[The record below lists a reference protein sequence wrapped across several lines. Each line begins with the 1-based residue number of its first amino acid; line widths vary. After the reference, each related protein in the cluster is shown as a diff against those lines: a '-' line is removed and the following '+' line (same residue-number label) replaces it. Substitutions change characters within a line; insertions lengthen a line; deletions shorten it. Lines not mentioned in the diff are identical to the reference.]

1 MFEKNTLLRITSGYY
16 HNSAG
21 NNNFY
26 CFQPQYRTSLYTGRS
41 IIPSQILFYEN
52 NVGRIFVSKF
62 YHDKTDTNFLKFL
75 SYVGEHR
82 PNNLPCKYRQIGK
95 KMYKYKKKTAGPSA
109 RSIQSTDLGWT
120 FLGNI
125 FQKYWSH
132 RKGVWFFLLKP
143 IHLTEKFLRTITEFT
158 KYRIRNRRSIHCSN
172 TIIILSSPTAN
183 LGKNKI

>member
-1 MFEKNTLLRITSGYY
+1 MWWEIHVKAILRVTENSKNLSSVSLVEKNALLRITSGYY
-16 HNSAG
+16 HNSAR

-95 KMYKYKKKTAGPSA
+95 KMYKYKKKTAGSSA
-109 RSIQSTDLGWT
+109 RSIQSTDLG
-120 FLGNI
+120 
-125 FQKYWSH
+125 
-132 RKGVWFFLLKP
+132 
-143 IHLTEKFLRTITEFT
+143 
-158 KYRIRNRRSIHCSN
+158 
-172 TIIILSSPTAN
+172 
-183 LGKNKI
+183 